1 MTTSTTDIIRR
12 GLIKIDPA
20 RVLGLVD
27 ELDLRPSARVTA
39 VVGVPLRSL
48 QQRRDV
54 ASFAAGA
61 PLPAVRAVL
70 ELLALEPL
78 EKVVEALGDHAES
91 PTFEQLSEAIEQVR
105 ASGTG
110 DDDVVAVLCFAVGEA
125 FPAAPHCRRLLE
137 EREEWRLPELPA
149 VASTTLV
156 APSRE
161 VDPALKEARRQRRE
175 QQRRKKVTSAPPR
188 HAKAPKATLRDDQRV
203 DARATETPSV
213 IERRSARLTPRE
225 SALYET
231 AHPLAGSVILALV
244 PFDAVDPAA
253 EEATAKERPALVVAA
268 SANGALVRGIYSQQF
283 ANRSVFAPWR
293 RLRLDHVSFISDER
307 VGVELASA
315 PVVLGELTS
324 EEWNGLF

>member
-12 GLIKIDPA
+12 SLIKIDPA

-54 ASFAAGA
+54 ASFAASA

-70 ELLALEPL
+70 ELLSLDPL
-78 EKVVEALGDHAES
+78 NKVVEALGDHAES

-105 ASGTG
+105 AAGTG

-137 EREEWRLPELPA
+137 EREEWRLPELPEVGA
-149 VASTTLV
+149 ASLV

-188 HAKAPKATLRDDQRV
+188 HAKAPKAPRDDQRV
-203 DARATETPSV
+203 VTRVTESPTV
-213 IERRSARLTPRE
+213 VERRSARLTPRE
-225 SALYET
+225 SALYD
-231 AHPLAGSVILALV
+231 ASHPLAGSVILALV
-244 PFDAVDPAA
+244 PFDAVDPSA

-283 ANRSVFAPWR
+283 VNRTVFAPWR
-293 RLRLDHVSFISDER
+293 RLHLDHVCYLSDDR
-307 VGVELASA
+307 VPVEL
-315 PVVLGELTS
+315 PVPLVTLGELTP
-324 EEWNGLF
+324 EEWNGFF

>member
-1 MTTSTTDIIRR
+1 MTVSTTDIIRR

-105 ASGTG
+105 AAGAG

-175 QQRRKKVTSAPPR
+175 QQRRKKVASAPTR
-188 HAKAPKATLRDDQRV
+188 HAKAPKAPREDQRV
-203 DARATETPSV
+203 VTRATQSPTV

-225 SALYET
+225 SALYDA

-268 SANGALVRGIYSQQF
+268 AAHGALVRGIYSQQF

-315 PVVLGELTS
+315 PVVLGELTT